1 MVMLFRK
8 AITGVRG
15 GQENRLSHFLTIDA
29 ELRIFDPAK
38 EDAEMLKLKIS
49 KWKPVSLVLFML
61 LVAAALS
68 AEYLEEGMFLLERA
82 TGGFFNETLSP
93 AALRGLLDS
102 SLESFARVQDKCERD
117 YWRAQVSYLY
127 GFVEQGAGRR
137 KEAEQRFTEGF
148 ELAESSLSCGE
159 FSDGYRLLADTQA
172 QLLMYNGMLYKM
184 EYGPMVREYAEK
196 ALELDP
202 GNIKAK
208 LNLAL
213 YYKNAP
219 AIAGGSEKTARE
231 ILHEIER
238 AGGLEPLEEFSVNGW
253 LGISYA
259 EDNNASTARK
269 YIDRAREIFPGNT
282 WLQKIISEHA
292 L

>member
-1 MVMLFRK
+1 MK
-8 AITGVRG
+8 
-15 GQENRLSHFLTIDA
+15 
-29 ELRIFDPAK
+29 LR
-38 EDAEMLKLKIS
+38 IS
-49 KWKPVSLVLFML
+49 KWIAVLLGLFVML
-61 LVAAALS
+61 SAAALS
-68 AEYLEEGMFLLERA
+68 AEDLENGRVLLDRA
-82 TGGFFNETLSP
+82 TVGLFNESLSRP
-93 AALRGLLDS
+93 ALRELLDR
-102 SLESFARVQDKCERD
+102 SLESISRVQDQCERD
-117 YWRAQVSYLY
+117 YWQAQVFYLY
-127 GFVEQGAGRR
+127 GFVEQGADRS
-137 KEAEQRFTEGF
+137 KEAENRFNRGF

-184 EYGPMVREYAEK
+184 QYGPAVREYAEK

-213 YYKNAP
+213 FYKNAP

-231 ILHEIER
+231 ILHEVEQ
-238 AGGLEPLEEFSVNGW
+238 AGGLEPLDEFSVNVW

-259 EDNNASTARK
+259 EGKNTSTARR
-269 YIDRAREIFPGNT
+269 YIDQAQEIFPGNT
-282 WLQKIISEHA
+282 WLQEIISEHS

>member
-1 MVMLFRK
+1 MKTVLSKRTAALF
-8 AITGVRG
+8 G
-15 GQENRLSHFLTIDA
+15 L
-29 ELRIFDPAK
+29 
-38 EDAEMLKLKIS
+38 
-49 KWKPVSLVLFML
+49 LVLF
-61 LVAAALS
+61 AATPLS
-68 AEYLEEGMFLLERA
+68 ADDLRDGKVLLERA
-82 TGGFFNETLSP
+82 TVGLFNETLTRSEM
-93 AALRGLLDS
+93 RELLDGS
-102 SLESFARVQDKCERD
+102 FESFALVQDDCARD
-117 YWRAQVSYLY
+117 YWRARVAYLY
-127 GFVEQGAGRR
+127 GFVEQGEGRS
-137 KEAEQRFTEGF
+137 KEAERKFSQGF
-148 ELAESSLSCGE
+148 ELARSALSCGD

-184 EYGPMVREYAEK
+184 QHGPMVREYAEK

-231 ILHEIER
+231 MLHEVEQG
-238 AGGLEPLEEFSVNGW
+238 GGLEPLDEFSVCVW

-259 EDNNASTARK
+259 ESKSATTARK
-269 YIDRAREIFPGNT
+269 YIDRAQKIFPGNT
-282 WLQKIISEHA
+282 WLQEIMREHS

>member
-1 MVMLFRK
+1 MKFRSSSWIPVLLGLFVML
-8 AITGVRG
+8 
-15 GQENRLSHFLTIDA
+15 S
-29 ELRIFDPAK
+29 
-38 EDAEMLKLKIS
+38 
-49 KWKPVSLVLFML
+49 
-61 LVAAALS
+61 AAALS
-68 AEYLEEGMFLLERA
+68 AQDLDNGKALLERA
-82 TGGFFNETLSP
+82 TVGLFNESLSRSE
-93 AALRGLLDS
+93 LRELLDRS
-102 SLESFARVQDKCERD
+102 RESFSRVQDQCERD
-117 YWRAQVSYLY
+117 YWQARVFYLY
-127 GFVEQGAGRR
+127 GFVEQGAGRS
-137 KEAEQRFTEGF
+137 KEAEKRFARGF

-184 EYGPMVREYAEK
+184 QYGPTVREYAEK

-238 AGGLEPLEEFSVNGW
+238 AEDLEP
-253 LGISYA
+253 
-259 EDNNASTARK
+259 RK
-269 YIDRAREIFPGNT
+269 NRRG
-282 WLQKIISEHA
+282 
-292 L
+292 

>member
-1 MVMLFRK
+1 MILSLF
-8 AITGVRG
+8 
-15 GQENRLSHFLTIDA
+15 
-29 ELRIFDPAK
+29 
-38 EDAEMLKLKIS
+38 
-49 KWKPVSLVLFML
+49 VLFG
-61 LVAAALS
+61 VTPLS
-68 AEYLEEGMFLLERA
+68 ADGLQDGRILLERA
-82 TGGFFNETLSP
+82 TEGLFNESLPRATL
-93 AALRGLLDS
+93 RELLDG
-102 SLESFARVQDKCERD
+102 SLEAFGQMKEPCQRD
-117 YWRAQVSYLY
+117 YWKARAAYLY
-127 GFVEQGAGRR
+127 GFVEQGEGRS
-137 KEAEQRFTEGF
+137 KEAERRFTQGF
-148 ELAESSLSCGE
+148 ELAESALSCGE

-184 EYGPMVREYAEK
+184 QYGPTVREYAEK

-231 ILHEIER
+231 ILHQIEGIR
-238 AGGLEPLEEFSVNGW
+238 ELEPLDRFSVNVW

-259 EDNNASTARK
+259 ESRDASVARK
-269 YIDRAREIFPGNT
+269 YIDRAQEIFPGNT
-282 WLQKIISEHA
+282 WLQEIITEHS

>member
-1 MVMLFRK
+1 M
-8 AITGVRG
+8 
-15 GQENRLSHFLTIDA
+15 
-29 ELRIFDPAK
+29 
-38 EDAEMLKLKIS
+38 KLKIS
-49 KWKPVSLVLFML
+49 KWIPVLLGLFVMIS
-61 LVAAALS
+61 AAALS
-68 AEYLEEGMFLLERA
+68 AEDLQNGKVLLERA
-82 TGGFFNETLSP
+82 TVGLFNESLSRSE
-93 AALRGLLDS
+93 LRGLLDR
-102 SLESFARVQDKCERD
+102 SLETFSRLEDQCERD
-117 YWRAQVSYLY
+117 YWQAQVFYLY
-127 GFVEQGAGRR
+127 GFVEQGAGRS
-137 KEAEQRFTEGF
+137 KEAERRFTRGF
-148 ELAESSLSCGE
+148 ELAEKSMSRGE

-184 EYGPMVREYAEK
+184 QYGPTVREYAEK

-231 ILHEIER
+231 ILHEVER
-238 AGGLEPLEEFSVNGW
+238 AKGLEPLDEFSVNVW

-259 EDNNASTARK
+259 EGKNATVARR
-269 YIDRAREIFPGNT
+269 YIDQAQEIFPGNT
-282 WLQKIISEHA
+282 WLREIISEHS

>member
-1 MVMLFRK
+1 MKSL
-8 AITGVRG
+8 
-15 GQENRLSHFLTIDA
+15 L
-29 ELRIFDPAK
+29 
-38 EDAEMLKLKIS
+38 S
-49 KWKPVSLVLFML
+49 KWSVIFFTLFVLIG
-61 LVAAALS
+61 VTPLS
-68 AEYLEEGMFLLERA
+68 ADGLQDGKILLQRA
-82 TGGFFNETLSP
+82 TEGLFNETLPRST
-93 AALRGLLDS
+93 LRELLDR
-102 SLESFARVQDKCERD
+102 SLESFAQVDNSCERD
-117 YWRAQVSYLY
+117 YWRARASYLY
-127 GFVEQGAGRR
+127 GFVVQGEGRL
-137 KEAEQRFTEGF
+137 KEAERRFTQGF
-148 ELAESSLSCGE
+148 ELAENALSCGE

-184 EYGPMVREYAEK
+184 QYGPTVREYAEK

-213 YYKNAP
+213 YFKNAP

-238 AGGLEPLEEFSVNGW
+238 AVGLEPLDRFSVNVW

-259 EDNNASTARK
+259 ESKNASTARK
-269 YIDRAREIFPGNT
+269 YIDQAQEIFPGNT
-282 WLQKIISEHA
+282 WLREIITEHS